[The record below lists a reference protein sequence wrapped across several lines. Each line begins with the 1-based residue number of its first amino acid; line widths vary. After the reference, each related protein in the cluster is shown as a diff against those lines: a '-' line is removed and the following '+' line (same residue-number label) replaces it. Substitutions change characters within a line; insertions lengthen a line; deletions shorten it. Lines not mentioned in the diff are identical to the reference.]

1 MCELLFTAVDYGL
14 RTNKSEDAIEKIV
27 TDICIQR
34 KVYGGF
40 PDVCGGTVCE
50 FTPEVVYVLSQSYLK
65 PSEICEKIKKCPAKY
80 RYAEDYEYV
89 LETSRELTNK
99 GKPSGIYKPQPNRR
113 KHMLQDPN
121 VGTFIQITD
130 VHVDVMYSVCP
141 FIFYFLF
148 LLFIFYV

>member
-65 PSEICEKIKKCPAKY
+65 PSEICEKNQEMPCKVSIC
-80 RYAEDYEYV
+80 
-89 LETSRELTNK
+89 
-99 GKPSGIYKPQPNRR
+99 
-113 KHMLQDPN
+113 
-121 VGTFIQITD
+121 
-130 VHVDVMYSVCP
+130 
-141 FIFYFLF
+141 
-148 LLFIFYV
+148 